1 LSWIALQLIGKEIA
15 NPIDCNKHSNAQG
28 PNQQL
33 IKICHK
39 IARNNSN
46 NAQEDCKPFLCIWK
60 EIAKSVQ
67 MLELH
72 VL

>member
-15 NPIDCNKHSNAQG
+15 NPIDCNKHSNTQG

-33 IKICHK
+33 IKICYK
-39 IARNNSN
+39 IARSNS
-46 NAQEDCKPFLCIWK
+46 NAQEDCKQLIGK
-60 EIAKSVQ
+60 EIAKSIQ

>member
-15 NPIDCNKHSNAQG
+15 NPIDCSKHSNTQG

-39 IARNNSN
+39 IAGSNS
-46 NAQEDCKPFLCIWK
+46 NAQEGCKQLIGK
-60 EIAKSVQ
+60 EIAKSIQ

>member
-39 IARNNSN
+39 ITRSNS
-46 NAQEDCKPFLCIWK
+46 NAQEDCKQFIGK
-60 EIAKSVQ
+60 EMAKSIQ
-67 MLELH
+67 ILELH